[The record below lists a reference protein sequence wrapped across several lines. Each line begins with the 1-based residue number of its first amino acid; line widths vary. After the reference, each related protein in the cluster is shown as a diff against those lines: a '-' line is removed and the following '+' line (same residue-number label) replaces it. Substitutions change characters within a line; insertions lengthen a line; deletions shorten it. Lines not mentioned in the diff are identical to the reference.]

1 MTHIIQYVVEF
12 SIHFWS
18 SNLEILRHLSFI
30 TWKLHLI
37 YLHKYIGIE

>member
-1 MTHIIQYVVEF
+1 MAHIIQYVVEF
-12 SIHFWS
+12 FHSFWS
-18 SNLEILRHLSFI
+18 SNLEILHHLSFI